1 VVKYREELSELE
13 KEIKDLE
20 ISMSLEAIKTFEE
33 NSIPYRICESMQDY
47 NRAFDQD
54 EKIIPVNEHGHIQTL
69 EPLKNFISPYKKLE
83 YKRLCREY
91 NQS

>member
-1 VVKYREELSELE
+1 MAKFKEELSELE
-13 KEIKDLE
+13 KEINDLE
-20 ISMSLEAIKTFEE
+20 ISMSLEAIKKLEK

-47 NRAFDQD
+47 NRAFDED
-54 EKIIPVNEHGHIQTL
+54 EKIIPVDEHGHIQTL
-69 EPLKNFISPYKKLE
+69 EPLKNFISPYKKME